1 MSYMQ
6 ITNTWQIAAMLN
18 IMKSVNSKYNCTKN
32 KQSTI
37 LAMWRHFAVSLEI
50 KKTFALQA
58 TLIVDSNMYKKTKH
72 WSYSTPWNNCN

>member
-1 MSYMQ
+1 MQ

-50 KKTFALQA
+50 KKNICIASNSHSRFKYVQKDETLVLQHA
-58 TLIVDSNMYKKTKH
+58 MEQL
-72 WSYSTPWNNCN
+72 